1 MSISKYQYYGG
12 RMPELRS
19 MESVRA
25 DITKVEPEVGMGG
38 TSPALNGG
46 DNPGISNKANSG
58 TLELR
63 RTKGSNAHK
72 GSALTRRME

>member
-1 MSISKYQYYGG
+1 
-12 RMPELRS
+12 MPELRS
-19 MESVRA
+19 MDSVRA
-25 DITKVEPEVGMGG
+25 DIQKVQPENGSGG

-46 DNPGISNKANSG
+46 NNPGINNAANSG